1 MLLAALTMPRK
12 FRFILRKNHEK
23 KRKLSACRN
32 ALVQATENPDMTV
45 SLPFEIFEI
54 SPATSLQSGIALW
67 KFAARKWYNIYNYY
81 EIIIIAIMK

>member
-1 MLLAALTMPRK
+1 
-12 FRFILRKNHEK
+12 
-23 KRKLSACRN
+23 
-32 ALVQATENPDMTV
+32 MTV

-54 SPATSLQSGIALW
+54 SPAMSLQSGIALW